1 MMRRN
6 SGGGGVRVTPALVM
20 GQIRREHFAVLSTV
34 GRDGAPH
41 SAGVNYG
48 ATDPGDPFVLYVMT
62 RRHLLKAR
70 NIEADSRVSMVIPV
84 PRLALTFLPPATIQL
99 HGRAELLP
107 WDDPDG
113 TGVFRR
119 FWMGR
124 RILDGYRR
132 AREQGETRVCFVKV
146 TPAPKVH
153 TYMVGYRI
161 WELRR
166 NMEAGAGD
174 VTLTPGS

>member
-1 MMRRN
+1 MTRTEVQ
-6 SGGGGVRVTPALVM
+6 GGERATPALVI
-20 GQIRREHFAVLSTV
+20 GQIRRHHFSVLSTV

-48 ATDPGDPFVLYVMT
+48 CTGPGGSFALYVMT

-70 NIEADSRVSMVIPV
+70 NIEADPRVSLVIPI
-84 PRLALTFLPPATIQL
+84 PRPALTFLPPATIQL

-107 WDDPDG
+107 WDDPRG
-113 TGVFRR
+113 TGVFEK

-124 RILDGYRR
+124 RILAGYRR
-132 AREQGETRVCFVKV
+132 AREHGETRVCFVRI

-166 NMEAGAGD
+166 NMEAGSGNVRLIPD
-174 VTLTPGS
+174 G

>member
-1 MMRRN
+1 MTKPD
-6 SGGGGVRVTPALVM
+6 GPGPDRVTPALVL
-20 GQIRREHFAVLSTV
+20 GQIRRQHFSVLSTV

-48 ATDPGDPFVLYVMT
+48 STGPGSSFALYVMT

-70 NIEADSRVSMVIPV
+70 NIESDSRVSLVIPI
-84 PRLALTFLPPATIQL
+84 PRPALTFLPPATIQL

-113 TGVFRR
+113 TGVFEG

-124 RILDGYRR
+124 RILAGYRR
-132 AREQGETRVCFVKV
+132 AREHGETRICFVRI
-146 TPAPKVH
+146 TPDPKVH

-166 NMEAGAGD
+166 NMEAGSGNVRLIPD
-174 VTLTPGS
+174 R